1 MSRFRIQ
8 SHGRLQEWAAE
19 EKNYFTREGL
29 EYEFLVKPIVTWS
42 ADAERVDSSPADI
55 QRGAFESIEDGR
67 GCSLSA
73 ACHWTV
79 NMAASAGHG
88 KMWGEA
94 YSVSPSGIFVP
105 PNSALQRPDDLA
117 DVPITV
123 GYHSGSHYST
133 LQGLERFLRRDQIK
147 LHFGGLLLDRL
158 ALLVDGQVPAAS
170 LFGAPFYVAEQ
181 LGFKK
186 LLDTTFMI
194 GHLVSENVSR
204 DDVDRYFKAL
214 RRAQH
219 DIDLE
224 PEAYKHY
231 FLRELPERYHR
242 KSMFVALAQAS
253 ASFSSP
259 IRKRSSSA
267 RADGL
272 NRGISSRRSKRA
284 AQVTRSQLFNTGC
297 QCFRNIVARKFSA
310 IVILNEVKN
319 LAQIVASR
327 DEILRRST
335 QDDITRQRGNA
346 AAIRRRAA
354 LPNLRL
360 LDSFP
365 RALARKTRVIGL

>member
-8 SHGRLQEWAAE
+8 SHGRLQEWVAE
-19 EKNYFTREGL
+19 EKDYFTREGL

-105 PNSALQRPDDLA
+105 QNSAMQRPDDLA

-194 GHLVSENVSR
+194 GHLVS
-204 DDVDRYFKAL
+204 
-214 RRAQH
+214 
-219 DIDLE
+219 
-224 PEAYKHY
+224 
-231 FLRELPERYHR
+231 
-242 KSMFVALAQAS
+242 
-253 ASFSSP
+253 
-259 IRKRSSSA
+259 
-267 RADGL
+267 
-272 NRGISSRRSKRA
+272 
-284 AQVTRSQLFNTGC
+284 
-297 QCFRNIVARKFSA
+297 
-310 IVILNEVKN
+310 
-319 LAQIVASR
+319 
-327 DEILRRST
+327 
-335 QDDITRQRGNA
+335 
-346 AAIRRRAA
+346 
-354 LPNLRL
+354 
-360 LDSFP
+360 
-365 RALARKTRVIGL
+365 